1 MNDIHPESNLYHSVF
16 NSAQFGLIIENSEKK
31 IIDVN
36 QAVCD
41 LFGKKRSELIGIKID
56 DLTNKH
62 LKQAATSLKSLTKD
76 NNTPKIYNLSNH
88 NSSKYITLRRVAL
101 FAEKENGYL
110 LTFLEI
116 TPQIN
121 ILKALEKSEADY
133 KLLTNTIKD
142 MIIVFDLERNITYV
156 NDRGPE
162 LLGVPREEIIGKKL
176 SDFLP
181 EKYHNFLNKRKES
194 LLKNSLENQHT
205 EMEFFNN
212 DGDIIEVEVSCS
224 PIPSGKNNTSVLIVV
239 RDITYRKALER
250 QLHKTQRMNAVE
262 KMAGGIAHDFN
273 NLLTIIMGNNELL
286 LNKLKNNSDVNQNL
300 MQIEKACKR
309 AETLTS
315 QLLSFSGQQSLHPQR
330 TDLNELVSSLISL
343 IKQTLRKNTTLISEL
358 DPTIANSLVDP
369 KKLEISI
376 YNLITN
382 AAENITPE
390 GGKIIIRTNNYCLR
404 EDLQTKHLFTINAGD
419 YVLLEIQYPGIEI
432 AEEDLIN
439 IFEPF
444 QGTNNLYENN
454 GLDLPSIYGF
464 VKQSGGYIDIDS
476 KPNEGIT
483 FMLYFP
489 VYVEEEKEIIPI
501 DAESATLS
509 KPNPTILVAEDEYD
523 LNEMICDILEHHGYE
538 VMFALNGKEALEIVK
553 QNPEKIDLVLSDV
566 IMPEMGGPE
575 FVKEAKKINKS
586 LKMIYMSGY
595 TDKAISLIEN
605 DDRKFEFLQKPFT
618 PDKLLGKIKSLTQK
632 NKTDIKK
639 DEDKE

>member
-1 MNDIHPESNLYHSVF
+1 
-16 NSAQFGLIIENSEKK
+16 
-31 IIDVN
+31 
-36 QAVCD
+36 
-41 LFGKKRSELIGIKID
+41 
-56 DLTNKH
+56 
-62 LKQAATSLKSLTKD
+62 
-76 NNTPKIYNLSNH
+76 
-88 NSSKYITLRRVAL
+88 
-101 FAEKENGYL
+101 
-110 LTFLEI
+110 
-116 TPQIN
+116 
-121 ILKALEKSEADY
+121 
-133 KLLTNTIKD
+133 
-142 MIIVFDLERNITYV
+142 
-156 NDRGPE
+156 
-162 LLGVPREEIIGKKL
+162 
-176 SDFLP
+176 
-181 EKYHNFLNKRKES
+181 
-194 LLKNSLENQHT
+194 
-205 EMEFFNN
+205 
-212 DGDIIEVEVSCS
+212 
-224 PIPSGKNNTSVLIVV
+224 
-239 RDITYRKALER
+239 
-250 QLHKTQRMNAVE
+250 MNAIE

-273 NLLTIIMGNNELL
+273 NLLTIIIGNNKLL
-286 LNKLKNNSDVNQNL
+286 LNKLKNNSDINQNL

-309 AETLTS
+309 AETLTR
-315 QLLSFSGQQSLHPQR
+315 QLLSFSGQQSLHPQK

-343 IKQTLRKNTTLISEL
+343 IKQTLQKNTTLVSEL
-358 DPTIANSLVDP
+358 DPEAANTLVDP

-390 GGKIIIRTNNYCLR
+390 GGEIIIRTNGYCLK

-419 YVLLEIQYPGIEI
+419 YVLLEIKYPGTEI
-432 AEEDLIN
+432 VEEDLIN

-444 QGTNNLYENN
+444 QGANNLYENN

-464 VKQSGGYIDIDS
+464 IKQSGGYIDIDS
-476 KPNEGIT
+476 KPGEGIT

-489 VYVEEEKEIIPI
+489 VYVEEEKEIVPI
-501 DAESATLS
+501 EAESATLS

-632 NKTDIKK
+632 NKTDIKNN
-639 DEDKE
+639 EDKE